1 MRRLAMTI
9 LARWNQVMNAEIK
22 TKTKLRR
29 IHTKRISAAV
39 RDLFIEANRNLGPDV
54 VRSLRSAMKREKSPI
69 GRQVLSKILQNAD
82 IACRD
87 AMPICQDTGLAVL
100 FIETGQDVRIV
111 GGDFRQALDEGIRQA
126 YAEGYLRKSVC
137 DPFTRA
143 NTTDNLPAI
152 IHVDI
157 VPGNQLKIIAMPKGG
172 GSENCSAAKM
182 LTPAAGLDGIK
193 QFVLETVEKAGANP
207 CPPIIVGVG
216 IGGSL
221 EQACILAKKALL
233 RKVGQKN
240 PSDKRMAKLEKELFE
255 DINKTGIGPAGMGGR
270 VTTLGVHAETMPCHI
285 ASLPVAVNIQCHV
298 ARHREITL

>member
-1 MRRLAMTI
+1 
-9 LARWNQVMNAEIK
+9 MNAEIK

-233 RKVGQKN
+233 REVGKKN
-240 PSDKRMAKLEKELFE
+240 PSDKRLAKMEKELFE

-270 VTTLGVHAETMPCHI
+270 VTTLGVHAEMTPCHI

-298 ARHREITL
+298 VRHKETTL

>member
-1 MRRLAMTI
+1 
-9 LARWNQVMNAEIK
+9 MNAEII

-29 IHTKRISAAV
+29 IHTKRITAAV

-111 GGDFRQALDEGIRQA
+111 GGDFRQAVEEGVRQA
-126 YAEGYLRKSVC
+126 YAEGHLRKSVC

-152 IHVDI
+152 IHIDI
-157 VPGNQLKIIAMPKGG
+157 VPGNQLKIIAIPKGG

-233 RKVGQKN
+233 REVGKKN
-240 PSDKRMAKLEKELFE
+240 PSDKRLAKMEKELLE
-255 DINKTGIGPAGMGGR
+255 NINKTGIGPAGMGGR
-270 VTTLGVHAETMPCHI
+270 VTTLGVHAEMMPCHI

-298 ARHREITL
+298 ARHKEMAL

>member
-1 MRRLAMTI
+1 MGT
-9 LARWNQVMNAEIK
+9 EIK
-22 TKTKLRR
+22 TTKTVRR
-29 IHTKRISAAV
+29 IHTKRITAAV

-54 VRSLRSAMKREKSPI
+54 VRSLHSAMKREKSPI

-111 GGDFRQALDEGIRQA
+111 GDDFRQAVEEGVRQA
-126 YAEGYLRKSVC
+126 YAEGHLRKSVC

-172 GSENCSAAKM
+172 GSENMSGVAM
-182 LTPAAGLDGIK
+182 LVPAAGWEGVKEFIIGR
-193 QFVLETVEKAGANP
+193 VAAAGPNP
-207 CPPIIVGVG
+207 CPPTVIGVG
-216 IGGSL
+216 IGGDI
-221 EQACILAKKALL
+221 EMAAILAKKALL
-233 RKVGQKN
+233 RPLGEKN
-240 PSDKRMAKLEKELFE
+240 RRDPRLAGLEEELLAE
-255 DINKTGIGPAGMGGR
+255 INRLGIGPQGYGGR
-270 VTTLGVHAETMPCHI
+270 TTALAVHAEMMPCHI
-285 ASLPVAVNIQCHV
+285 ASLPVAVNIQCHAV
-298 ARHREITL
+298 RHREAIL